1 MSDKVIRIL
10 VCDDHP
16 VVRAGIVGMLASQDD
31 LEVVGEAGDGR
42 AALRLHQSLAPDVTL
57 MDLQMPLLDGLGAIT
72 AIRDRAPAAKILV
85 LTTYDTDKDV
95 DRAIEAGA
103 AGYLLKDTPRDELY
117 RAVRVVAGGE
127 SVLAPSVAT
136 RLMGRMRNPSPDEL
150 SPREVEVLDLVARG
164 NTNQQ
169 IGSALHI
176 STATVKTH
184 LVHIYA
190 KLGVED
196 RTSAVTTAL
205 TRGIITL

>member
-1 MSDKVIRIL
+1 MSQVLRVL

-31 LEVVGEAGDGR
+31 LEVVGEAADGS
-42 AALRLHQSLAPDVTL
+42 AAVRMHALLEPDVTL
-57 MDLQMPLLDGLGAIT
+57 MDLQMPLLDGLSAVT
-72 AIRDRAPAAKILV
+72 KIRERHPDARILV
-85 LTTYDTDKDV
+85 LTTYDTEKDV

-103 AGYLLKDTPRDELY
+103 AGYLLKDTAREELY
-117 RAVRVVAGGE
+117 RAVRLVASGE
-127 SVLAPSVAT
+127 AMLSPSVAKH
-136 RLMGRMRNPSPDEL
+136 LMRRMRKPAEDEL
-150 SPREVEVLDLVARG
+150 SEREVEVLELVARG

-169 IGSALHI
+169 VGRALHI

-190 KLGVED
+190 KLGVDD

-205 TRGIITL
+205 SRGTITL

>member
-1 MSDKVIRIL
+1 MSDGIIRIL

-31 LEVVGEAGDGR
+31 LEVVAEADDGR
-42 AALRLHQSLAPDVTL
+42 AAVQLHQSCAPDVTL
-57 MDLQMPLLDGLGAIT
+57 MDLQMPVLDGLSAIT
-72 AIRDRAPAAKILV
+72 QIRARQPAARILV

-95 DRAIEAGA
+95 DRAIGAGA
-103 AGYLLKDTPRDELY
+103 AGYLLKDTPREELY
-117 RAVRVVAGGE
+117 RAVRVVASGE
-127 SVLAPSVAT
+127 SVLAPAVAT
-136 RLMGRMRNPSPDEL
+136 RLMGRMRNPAEDEL
-150 SPREVEVLDLVARG
+150 SAREVEVLDLVARG

-169 IGSALHI
+169 IGGALHI

-184 LVHIYA
+184 LIHIYA
-190 KLGVED
+190 KLGVDD

>member
-1 MSDKVIRIL
+1 MSQVLRIL

-31 LEVVGEAGDGR
+31 LEVVGEAADGS
-42 AALRLHQSLAPDVTL
+42 AAVRMHALLEPDVTL
-57 MDLQMPLLDGLGAIT
+57 MDLQMPLLDGLSAVT
-72 AIRDRAPAAKILV
+72 KIREQQPDAKILV
-85 LTTYDTDKDV
+85 LTTYDTEKHV

-103 AGYLLKDTPRDELY
+103 AGYLLKDTAREEL
-117 RAVRVVAGGE
+117 RQAVRVVASGE
-127 SVLAPSVAT
+127 AILSPSVAKH
-136 RLMGRMRNPSPDEL
+136 LMRRMRKPDEDEL
-150 SPREVEVLDLVARG
+150 SEREVEVLELVARG

-169 IGSALHI
+169 VGTALHI

-190 KLGVED
+190 KLGVDD

-205 TRGIITL
+205 SRGTITL

>member
-1 MSDKVIRIL
+1 MNDVLRVL

-31 LEVVGEAGDGR
+31 LEVVGEAEDGR
-42 AALRLHQSLAPDVTL
+42 AAVRMHASLEPDVTL
-57 MDLQMPLLDGLGAIT
+57 MDLQMPLLDGLSAV
-72 AIRDRAPAAKILV
+72 AKIREQQPEAKILV
-85 LTTYDTDKDV
+85 LTTYDTEKDV

-103 AGYLLKDTPRDELY
+103 AGYLLKDTPREELY
-117 RAVRVVAGGE
+117 RAVRVVASGE
-127 SVLAPSVAT
+127 AVLSPSVAKQ
-136 RLMGRMRNPSPDEL
+136 LMGRMRKPAEDEL
-150 SPREVEVLDLVARG
+150 SEREVEVLELVARG

-169 IGSALHI
+169 VGRALHI

-190 KLGVED
+190 KLGVDD

-205 TRGIITL
+205 TRGTITL

>member
-1 MSDKVIRIL
+1 MSQVLRVL

-31 LEVVGEAGDGR
+31 LEVVGEAADGS
-42 AALRLHQSLAPDVTL
+42 AAVRMHALLEPDVTL
-57 MDLQMPLLDGLGAIT
+57 MDLQMPLLDGLSAVT
-72 AIRDRAPAAKILV
+72 KIRERHPDARILV
-85 LTTYDTDKDV
+85 LTTYDTEKDV

-103 AGYLLKDTPRDELY
+103 AGYLLKDTAREELY
-117 RAVRVVAGGE
+117 RAVRLVASGE
-127 SVLAPSVAT
+127 AMLSPSVAKH
-136 RLMGRMRNPSPDEL
+136 LMRRMRKPTEDEL
-150 SPREVEVLDLVARG
+150 SEREVEVLELVARG

-169 IGSALHI
+169 VGRALHI

-190 KLGVED
+190 KLGVDD

-205 TRGIITL
+205 SRGTITL

>member
-1 MSDKVIRIL
+1 MNDEVIRIL

-31 LEVVGEAGDGR
+31 LEVVAEADDGR
-42 AALRLHQSLAPDVTL
+42 AAVRLHQSLAPDVTL
-57 MDLQMPLLDGLGAIT
+57 MDLQMPVLDGLGAIT
-72 AIRDRAPAAKILV
+72 QIRARTPTAAILV

-103 AGYLLKDTPRDELY
+103 AGYLLKDIPRADLY
-117 RAVRVVAGGE
+117 RAVRVVASGE
-127 SVLAPSVAT
+127 SVLAPTVAT
-136 RLMGRMRNPSPDEL
+136 RLIGRMRNPAADDL
-150 SPREVEVLDLVARG
+150 SGREVEVLGLVARG

-190 KLGVED
+190 KLEVDD

>member
-1 MSDKVIRIL
+1 MSRVLRVL

-31 LEVVGEAGDGR
+31 LEVVGEAADGS
-42 AALRLHQSLAPDVTL
+42 AAVRMHALLEPDVTL
-57 MDLQMPLLDGLGAIT
+57 MDLQMPLLDGLSAVT
-72 AIRDRAPAAKILV
+72 KIREQHPDARILV
-85 LTTYDTDKDV
+85 LTTYDTERDV

-103 AGYLLKDTPRDELY
+103 AGYLLKDTAREELY
-117 RAVRVVAGGE
+117 RAVRVVASGE
-127 SVLAPSVAT
+127 AMLSPSVAKH
-136 RLMGRMRNPSPDEL
+136 LMRRMRKPVEDEL
-150 SPREVEVLDLVARG
+150 SEREVEVLELVARG

-169 IGSALHI
+169 VGRALHI

-190 KLGVED
+190 KLGVDD

-205 TRGIITL
+205 SRGTITL

>member
-1 MSDKVIRIL
+1 MSRVLRVL

-31 LEVVGEAGDGR
+31 LEVVGEAADGS
-42 AALRLHQSLAPDVTL
+42 AAVRMHALLEPDVTL
-57 MDLQMPLLDGLGAIT
+57 MDLQMPLLDGLSAVT
-72 AIRDRAPAAKILV
+72 KIREQHPDARILV
-85 LTTYDTDKDV
+85 LTTYDTEKDV

-103 AGYLLKDTPRDELY
+103 AGYLLKDTAREELY
-117 RAVRVVAGGE
+117 RAVRLVASGE
-127 SVLAPSVAT
+127 AMLSPSVAKH
-136 RLMGRMRNPSPDEL
+136 LMRRMRKPTEDEL
-150 SPREVEVLDLVARG
+150 SEREVEVLELVARG

-169 IGSALHI
+169 VGRALHI

-190 KLGVED
+190 KLGVDD

-205 TRGIITL
+205 SRGTITL

>member
-1 MSDKVIRIL
+1 MSQVLRVL

-31 LEVVGEAGDGR
+31 LEVVGEAADGS
-42 AALRLHQSLAPDVTL
+42 AAVRMHALLEPDVTL
-57 MDLQMPLLDGLGAIT
+57 MDLQMPLLDGLSAVT
-72 AIRDRAPAAKILV
+72 KIREQHPDARILV
-85 LTTYDTDKDV
+85 LTTYDTEKDV

-103 AGYLLKDTPRDELY
+103 AGYLLKDTAREELY
-117 RAVRVVAGGE
+117 RAVRVVASGE
-127 SVLAPSVAT
+127 AMLSPSVAKH
-136 RLMGRMRNPSPDEL
+136 LMRRMRKPAEDEL
-150 SPREVEVLDLVARG
+150 SEREVEVLELVARG

-169 IGSALHI
+169 VGRALHI

-190 KLGVED
+190 KLGVDD

-205 TRGIITL
+205 SRGTITL

>member
-1 MSDKVIRIL
+1 MSQVLRVL

-31 LEVVGEAGDGR
+31 LEVVGEAADGN
-42 AALRLHQSLAPDVTL
+42 AAVRMHALLEPDVTL
-57 MDLQMPLLDGLGAIT
+57 MDLQMPLLDGLSAVT
-72 AIRDRAPAAKILV
+72 KIRERHPDARILV
-85 LTTYDTDKDV
+85 LTTYDTEKDV

-103 AGYLLKDTPRDELY
+103 AGYLLKDTAREELY
-117 RAVRVVAGGE
+117 RAVRLVASGE
-127 SVLAPSVAT
+127 AMLSPSVAKH
-136 RLMGRMRNPSPDEL
+136 LMRRMRKPTEDEL
-150 SPREVEVLDLVARG
+150 SEREVEVLELVARG

-169 IGSALHI
+169 VGRALHI

-190 KLGVED
+190 KLGVDD

-205 TRGIITL
+205 SRGTITL

>member
-1 MSDKVIRIL
+1 MSQVLRVL

-31 LEVVGEAGDGR
+31 LEVVGEAPDGS
-42 AALRLHQSLAPDVTL
+42 AAVRMHAQLEPDVTL
-57 MDLQMPLLDGLGAIT
+57 MDLQMPLLDGLSAIT
-72 AIRDRAPAAKILV
+72 KIREQHPDARILV

-103 AGYLLKDTPRDELY
+103 AGYLLKDTAREELY
-117 RAVRVVAGGE
+117 RAVRVVASGE
-127 SVLAPSVAT
+127 AMLSPSVAKH
-136 RLMGRMRNPSPDEL
+136 LMRRMRKPAEDEL
-150 SPREVEVLDLVARG
+150 SEREVEVLELVARG

-169 IGSALHI
+169 VGRALHI

-190 KLGVED
+190 KLGVDD

-205 TRGIITL
+205 SRGTITL

>member
-1 MSDKVIRIL
+1 MSQVLRVL

-31 LEVVGEAGDGR
+31 LEVVGEAADGS
-42 AALRLHQSLAPDVTL
+42 AAVRMHALLEPDVTL
-57 MDLQMPLLDGLGAIT
+57 MDLQMPLLDGLSAVT
-72 AIRDRAPAAKILV
+72 KIREQHPDARILV
-85 LTTYDTDKDV
+85 LTTYDTERDV

-103 AGYLLKDTPRDELY
+103 AGYLLKDTAREELY
-117 RAVRVVAGGE
+117 RAVRVVASGE
-127 SVLAPSVAT
+127 AMLSPSVAKH
-136 RLMGRMRNPSPDEL
+136 LMRRMRKPVEDEL
-150 SPREVEVLDLVARG
+150 SEREVEVLELVARG

-169 IGSALHI
+169 VGRALHI

-190 KLGVED
+190 KLGVDD

-205 TRGIITL
+205 SRGTITL